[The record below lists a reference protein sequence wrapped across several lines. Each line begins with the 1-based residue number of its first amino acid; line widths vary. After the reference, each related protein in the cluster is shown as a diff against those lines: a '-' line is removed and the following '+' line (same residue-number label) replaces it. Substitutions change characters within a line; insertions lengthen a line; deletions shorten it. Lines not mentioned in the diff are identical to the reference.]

1 MRGGFKMLPET
12 IETALNRHPAVA
24 VSAVTGVADPRLG
37 QVPAAAVQVRAG
49 MDTPDIAALEA
60 HLRAHLPATHIP
72 ARWRIVTT
80 LPRTPSMKVDRM
92 ALGGLFD
99 SDDD

>member
-1 MRGGFKMLPET
+1 
-12 IETALNRHPAVA
+12 
-24 VSAVTGVADPRLG
+24 
-37 QVPAAAVQVRAG
+37 